1 MATFTG
7 PLYVATGNPHKAREV
22 TEILA
27 PLRIQVHVPEDLPH
41 VEETGATFRD
51 NALLKAASAAAF
63 LNAPALADDSGLV
76 VDVLGGDPG
85 VRSARY
91 AGEDGD
97 DEANNRLLI
106 ERLTALGATDPTARF
121 VCCVI
126 LAAPDGSVIAEAEGQ
141 VEGVIRWPAKGE
153 GGFGY
158 DPLFFHP
165 PCGVRLSE
173 LSADEKNALSHRG
186 NALRALVERLR

>member
-1 MATFTG
+1 MSLR
-7 PLYVATGNPHKAREV
+7 PLYLATNNPHKVREIRQ
-22 TEILA
+22 ILA
-27 PLRIQVHVPEDLPH
+27 PLDVEVRVAEDLPH
-41 VEETGATFRD
+41 VEETGSTFRA
-51 NALLKAASAAAF
+51 NALLKAAAIAAH

-76 VDVLGGDPG
+76 VDALDGEPG

-97 DEANNRLLI
+97 DAANNALLI
-106 ERLTALGATDPTARF
+106 ERLEALGVTDPAARF
-121 VCCVI
+121 VCYVI
-126 LAAPDGSVIAEAEGQ
+126 VAAPDGSVLAEAEGT
-141 VEGVIRWPAKGE
+141 VEGVIRWPAKGD

-165 PCGVRLSE
+165 PSGVRLSE
-173 LSADEKNALSHRG
+173 LGADAKNALSHRG